1 MQIKK
6 GSIVWYYDKKL
17 SEWKRGKVYCVNMY
31 GIDVK
36 PSHGDKVHLR
46 YDEQAIP
53 ASENKPNCTPRQ
65 LWERPTISRWSRVP
79 KKDRFKYR
87 ILQEM
92 GLA

>member
-17 SEWKRGKVYCVNMY
+17 SEWKRGKVYCVNRY

-46 YDEQAIP
+46 YDEPAIP
-53 ASENKPNCTPRQ
+53 ASEQKPNCTPEQLRKRQ
-65 LWERPTISRWSRVP
+65 WNSWR
-79 KKDRFKYR
+79 KDPSQVLKVR
-87 ILQEM
+87 L